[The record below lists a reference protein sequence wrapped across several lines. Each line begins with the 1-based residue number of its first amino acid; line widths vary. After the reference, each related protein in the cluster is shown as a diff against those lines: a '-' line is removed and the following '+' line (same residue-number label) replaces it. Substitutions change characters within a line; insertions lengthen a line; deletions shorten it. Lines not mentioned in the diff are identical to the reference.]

1 MLRQRLWLLL
11 SLAPASLLA
20 QDPLVMRIE
29 AVAPQVYVISGFTN
43 GNLLALV
50 GSQSVLLVDAQSEK
64 RVALADSA
72 LHTVTSLPVRTLV
85 NTHYHED
92 HIGGNP
98 YWRARGATIIAQRN
112 LTVEARKDTTITELE
127 WHRTPA
133 PPEALPDRTFDDSVT
148 LDHEGQT
155 VILLHPRAAH
165 TSGDAMIWLPAL
177 NIIHT
182 GDLLEIGAPPFLDWW
197 GGGTLDG
204 MIAGI
209 DQVLRITND
218 RTVYVPGHGNP
229 VRRNAVMAYRS
240 MLVAVR
246 ERITPKVLAGEAPET
261 IAAAL
266 PLADYDSGFGGA
278 GYTARFVRI
287 IAMGLARSK

>member
-1 MLRQRLWLLL
+1 
-11 SLAPASLLA
+11 
-20 QDPLVMRIE
+20 MRIE
-29 AVAPQVYVISGFTN
+29 ALAPHVYIISGFTN
-43 GNLLALV
+43 GNLLAVV
-50 GSQSVLLVDAQSEK
+50 GTRSVLLVDGQSEK

-72 LHTVTSLPVRTLV
+72 LRTVTSLPVRTLI

-98 YWRARGATIIAQRN
+98 YWRTRGATIIAQRN
-112 LTVEARKDTTITELE
+112 LPVEARKDTTITELE
-127 WHRTPA
+127 WHRPSAPA
-133 PPEALPDRTFDDSVT
+133 AALPDRVFDDSLT
-148 LDHEGQT
+148 LDHEGQR
-155 VILLHPRAAH
+155 VILLHPPAAH
-165 TSGDAMIWLPAL
+165 TGGDAMIWLPDV

-209 DQVLRITND
+209 DQVLSITNSE
-218 RTVYVPGHGNP
+218 TVYVPGHGNP
-229 VRRNAVMAYRS
+229 VHREAVLAYRA

-246 ERITPKVLAGEAPET
+246 ERITPRVLAGETPEA

-266 PLADYDSGFGGA
+266 PLADYDSAFGGA
-278 GYTARFVRI
+278 RYTARFVRI

>member
-1 MLRQRLWLLL
+1 
-11 SLAPASLLA
+11 
-20 QDPLVMRIE
+20 MRIQ
-29 AVAPQVYVISGFTN
+29 AVAPSVYVISGFTN
-43 GNLLALV
+43 GNLLAVV
-50 GSQSVLLVDAQSEK
+50 GTQSVLLVDGQSEK

-72 LHTVTSLPVRTLV
+72 LRTVTDLPVRTLI
-85 NTHYHED
+85 NTHYHDD

-98 YWRARGATIIAQRN
+98 YWRSRGATIIGQRN
-112 LTVEARKDTTITELE
+112 LPVEARKDTTITELE

-133 PPEALPDRTFDDSVT
+133 SPQSLPDRTFDDSLT

-155 VILLHPRAAH
+155 VVLLHPPAAH
-165 TSGDAMIWLPAL
+165 TSGDAMIWLPGL

-209 DQVLRITND
+209 DQALRITNAQ
-218 RTVYVPGHGNP
+218 TLYVPGHGDP
-229 VRRNAVMAYRS
+229 VWRDAVIAYRA

-246 ERITPKVLAGEAPET
+246 ERITPTVRAGETPEV

-266 PLADYDSGFGGA
+266 PLADYDSRFGGA
-278 GYTARFVRI
+278 RYTARFVQI
-287 IAMGLARSK
+287 IAMGLARSQ